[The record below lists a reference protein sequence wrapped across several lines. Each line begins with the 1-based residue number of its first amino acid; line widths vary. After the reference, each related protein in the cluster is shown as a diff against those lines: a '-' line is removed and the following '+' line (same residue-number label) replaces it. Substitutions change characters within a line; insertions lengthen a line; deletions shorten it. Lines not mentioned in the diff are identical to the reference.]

1 MGVQGLKGS
10 GGGDGGIGLAVRT
23 ASQTEGGKEMVMLGG
38 NAVVKGVEGQRVVR
52 IAK

>member
-23 ASQTEGGKEMVMLGG
+23 PEGGKEMVMLGG